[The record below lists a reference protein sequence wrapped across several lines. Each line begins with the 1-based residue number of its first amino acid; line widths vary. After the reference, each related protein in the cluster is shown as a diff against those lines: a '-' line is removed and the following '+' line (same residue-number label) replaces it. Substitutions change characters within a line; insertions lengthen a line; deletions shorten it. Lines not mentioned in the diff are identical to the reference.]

1 MSRSARNPGSAVPT
15 TADPLPVRARVAARL
30 NQRAD
35 LLDEDGHLHRVQLQR
50 RTGDLVC
57 GDRVETD
64 GHRILRR
71 EPRRNALVRRDG
83 YGRRKTIA
91 AEVDRVWIVVAAE
104 PAPARFLIDR
114 FLVAIHNLPAEPRLL
129 FNKCELD
136 PGGAQRLDR
145 QYGHLGLHALPVSV
159 HEGTGLDALAAAAEG
174 GSNILVGQSGTGKSS
189 LIDALL
195 RRTGNA
201 PEQALQTATLG
212 QTGEGRHTTTT
223 ARWYPLAGDGAW
235 IDSPGVRDFTPEL
248 DDADT
253 LDRGFPDI
261 AERARECRFRDCR
274 HAAEPGC
281 AVGAAVAAG
290 ELPQERLEAWQEL
303 RAETRR
309 RD

>member
-1 MSRSARNPGSAVPT
+1 MNGPARKPGAAEPLSAA
-15 TADPLPVRARVAARL
+15 PLPDRARVAARL

-35 LLDEDGHLHRVQLQR
+35 LLDDHGHLHRVQLQR

-64 GHRILRR
+64 GRRILRR

-83 YGRRKTIA
+83 FGRRKTIA
-91 AEVDRVWIVVAAE
+91 AGVDRVWIVVAAR
-104 PAPARFLIDR
+104 PAPSRFLIDR

-136 PGGAQRLDR
+136 PEGPHRLDR
-145 QYGHLGLHALPVSV
+145 QYGHLGLQALPVSV
-159 HEGTGLDALAAAAEG
+159 HEGIGLDALAEAAAG

-195 RRTGNA
+195 RRDGHA
-201 PEQALQTATLG
+201 PERALETASLG
-212 QTGEGRHTTTT
+212 QSGEGRHTTTA
-223 ARWYPLAGDGAW
+223 ARWYPLPGGGAW

-248 DDADT
+248 DDPEN
-253 LDRGFPDI
+253 LIRGFPDI
-261 AERARECRFRDCR
+261 ARCADACRFRDCH

-281 AVGAAVAAG
+281 AVREAVTAG
-290 ELPQERLEAWQEL
+290 ELPQERLLAWEEL
-303 RAETRR
+303 GREIESAR
-309 RD
+309 